1 MNTMICIKNLFMIN
15 DISKLIK
22 KAHYNTKID
31 EIKTKILGLGK
42 YIILH
47 KNNKIT

>member
-1 MNTMICIKNLFMIN
+1 MIN

-42 YIILH
+42 IYY
-47 KNNKIT
+47 TT

>member
-1 MNTMICIKNLFMIN
+1 MIN
-15 DISKLIK
+15 HISKLIK
-22 KAHYNTKID
+22 KAHHNTKID